1 MEVSHVVLHSDQY
14 SKYFVMNVDTLFATE
29 PVSPSTNS
37 KIKLVR
43 IFGLCVALLLEI
55 FLRA

>member
-14 SKYFVMNVDTLFATE
+14 SKYFAMDVDTLIATE

-37 KIKLVR
+37 KITFVR
-43 IFGLCVALLLEI
+43 FFGLCVALLLEI